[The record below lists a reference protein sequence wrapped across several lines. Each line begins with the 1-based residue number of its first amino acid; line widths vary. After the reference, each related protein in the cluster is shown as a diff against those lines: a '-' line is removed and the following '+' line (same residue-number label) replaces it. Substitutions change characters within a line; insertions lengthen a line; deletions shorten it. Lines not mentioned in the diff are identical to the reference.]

1 MIKDHPYP
9 EISPIKPQLPPP
21 KYVFNR
27 SYHYKPCS
35 MSTEFPPLLNMRF
48 LHVLF
53 QPGYHSKCSWLNRL
67 PKKLRTKM
75 PHPDEETSD
84 ESLTDDTRLYGWGIE
99 IEEGLNYM
107 MMSIV
112 TEFFALLSLAIVLV
126 YGICKGDWSAAFG
139 AGQYVV
145 GCVAMVNGL
154 GIVGVAAKISSFG
167 L

>member
-1 MIKDHPYP
+1 
-9 EISPIKPQLPPP
+9 
-21 KYVFNR
+21 
-27 SYHYKPCS
+27 
-35 MSTEFPPLLNMRF
+35 
-48 LHVLF
+48 
-53 QPGYHSKCSWLNRL
+53 
-67 PKKLRTKM
+67 M